1 MRWIYPVLPTMP
13 PYTLLPLSHQATLA
27 LLFVCLAVLPGWVM
41 ERYLQKRFHRAV
53 RPFNMLAP
61 VLSAALLVWRFG
73 VGLHTAR
80 GLLFFYLLLFAANSD
95 RDGRSVDDSV
105 PIMICVAALIGISGI
120 DLLSMG
126 FAAALIGLTQ
136 FLISLVIL
144 DHWGGADIKMTTAC
158 AFLLGTS
165 RGLCAMILAV
175 GPAVAVTVLKRGPVG
190 DVRRESFRLM
200 PFLAAAAFAA
210 YLI

>member
-1 MRWIYPVLPTMP
+1 MKWIFPVLPTMP
-13 PYTLLPLSHQATLA
+13 PYPLMPLSPQIALS
-27 LLFVCLAVLPGWVM
+27 LLFVCLAVPPGWAM
-41 ERYLQKRFHRAV
+41 ERYLQKRFHRPM

-61 VLSAALLVWRFG
+61 VLSAALLAGRFG
-73 VGLHTAR
+73 VGLHAAR
-80 GLLFFYLLLFAANSD
+80 GLIFFFLLLFAANSD

-105 PIMICVAALIGISGI
+105 PIMIFVAALIGISGI

-126 FAAALIGLTQ
+126 FAALVIGL
-136 FLISLVIL
+136 IL
-144 DHWGGADIKMTTAC
+144 LCVALLNPGRWGGADVKVTTAC

-165 RGLCAMILAV
+165 RGLCAVILAV
-175 GPAVAVTVLKRGPVG
+175 GPAVAITALKYGPVG
-190 DVRRESFRLM
+190 DVRRESFRLI